1 VKVINLVSPYGETV
15 GQKALALTGSTF
27 GVYGQF
33 RSGKPTKQE
42 PVDSLNLFNARV
54 LITVMF
60 VSVLQPNTTFY

>member
-1 VKVINLVSPYGETV
+1 MEPHYQTV
-15 GQKALALTGSTF
+15 GQNTLALTGSTF

-33 RSGKPTKQE
+33 RSGKPIKQE

-60 VSVLQPNTTFY
+60 VSVLQPNTTFYLSKR